1 LFRPQTFSSLRH
13 ADFRYLWA
21 GTFFMSAGQ
30 WIQQVTLG
38 WLMYELTRSPVM
50 LGMMNG
56 LRMLP
61 FLVSSPL
68 AGVAADRMDR
78 RKLMLSTQWL
88 LVVTAFLV
96 GALAASGL
104 LQVWHLFAVTLITGI
119 AWSFNEPVRQSV
131 VPNIVPRDDLMNAVA
146 LNSMAFNTN
155 KVLGPALGGMFIA
168 AFGAAGNFFVQGLA
182 YGAVLVTIFWMSFP
196 RNPVEARRTSALAN
210 LKEGLAYVWSTPTI
224 LALLIADLVPR
235 IFAVPYQTLMP
246 VFQKDVLHVGPEGLG
261 FLMAAPA
268 VGAILGLF
276 TLASLSNL
284 FRQRGLLLLSA
295 IASMGWFL
303 VVFSWISSFPLAL
316 IVLVAVGYCQSLCII
331 TTNTLIQVMVPDA
344 LRGRVMGLYMLDR
357 GLMPAGSLLAG
368 ATAQFIGAPATVEI
382 MGFLVILLALAIGF
396 GMPIIRKIE
405 T

>member
-1 LFRPQTFSSLRH
+1 MVD
-13 ADFRYLWA
+13 AY
-21 GTFFMSAGQ
+21 
-30 WIQQVTLG
+30 
-38 WLMYELTRSPVM
+38 
-50 LGMMNG
+50 
-56 LRMLP
+56 
-61 FLVSSPL
+61 
-68 AGVAADRMDR
+68 
-78 RKLMLSTQWL
+78 
-88 LVVTAFLV
+88 
-96 GALAASGL
+96 
-104 LQVWHLFAVTLITGI
+104 
-119 AWSFNEPVRQSV
+119 
-131 VPNIVPRDDLMNAVA
+131 
-146 LNSMAFNTN
+146 
-155 KVLGPALGGMFIA
+155 
-168 AFGAAGNFFVQGLA
+168 NF
-182 YGAVLVTIFWMSFP
+182 
-196 RNPVEARRTSALAN
+196 
-210 LKEGLAYVWSTPTI
+210 
-224 LALLIADLVPR
+224 ALLIADLVPR

-295 IASMGWFL
+295 IASMGLFL